1 MKPASSTTTFHTD
14 GNLLY
19 MDVGGGST
27 ELSLV
32 CDGQTLESRSVNI
45 NTIRLLK
52 ETVDIRQ
59 WDQLARIVVS
69 MTAGVGHIRIVGSG
83 VNINKLNQLAGKG
96 RSNPSELLLG
106 TLVGL
111 YEELSIHSPG
121 ELMERYKPTACGDFF
136 WEMSP
141 V

>member
-1 MKPASSTTTFHTD
+1 
-14 GNLLY
+14 

-52 ETVDIRQ
+52 ESVDIRQ

-83 VNINKLNQLAGKG
+83 GNINKLNQLAGKG
-96 RSNPSELLLG
+96 RSDPSELSLG

-111 YEELSIHSPG
+111 YEELSTHSPG
-121 ELMERYKPTACGDFF
+121 ELMERYKPTVCGDFF

>member
-1 MKPASSTTTFHTD
+1 MVKTLKTFDRDVSWMYFNHRILDEARIIHDNFHTD

-45 NTIRLLK
+45 GTIRLLK

-69 MTAGVGHIRIVGSG
+69 MTAGVEHIRIVGFG
-83 VNINKLNQLAGKG
+83 GNINKLNQLAVRVGQTRPNY
-96 RSNPSELLLG
+96 RSAL
-106 TLVGL
+106 
-111 YEELSIHSPG
+111 
-121 ELMERYKPTACGDFF
+121 
-136 WEMSP
+136 W
-141 V
+141 